1 MGRRKKDTLPPDTAV
16 NLFFGHFIDP
26 LSLAGKV
33 LAVLLAVLLGGM
45 IGAEREMHG
54 SPAGMRT
61 HILVCVGATV
71 MTLTSVE
78 IGLGVRGGM
87 RGDPAHLAAQ
97 IVSGIGFLGAGA
109 ILREGASVRGLTTAA
124 SVWTTAGIGI
134 TIGASPRLGELAVLA
149 TLVVLVTL
157 SVLTRLEQTLKLRQ
171 GIRSLAVEVQENNNG
186 PVRVLELLSR
196 QGVVV
201 YGVTSEPG
209 QASLD
214 KSVEGS
220 TRLMHLRVHLPGQFD
235 RTRLNALLTQEQG
248 VLSFHLD

>member
-1 MGRRKKDTLPPDTAV
+1 
-16 NLFFGHFIDP
+16 
-26 LSLAGKV
+26 
-33 LAVLLAVLLGGM
+33 
-45 IGAEREMHG
+45 
-54 SPAGMRT
+54 MRT

-149 TLVVLVTL
+149 TLVVLITL
-157 SVLTRLEQTLKLRQ
+157 TVLTRLEQTLKLRQ
-171 GIRSLAVEVQENNNG
+171 GISTLALEVQEKDNG
-186 PVRVLELLSR
+186 PVRVLDLLGR
-196 QGVVV
+196 EGLVV
-201 YGVTSEPG
+201 YGVSSEAG
-209 QASLD
+209 QSSLN
-214 KSVEGS
+214 KGVEGS
-220 TRLMHLRVHLPGQFD
+220 TRLMQLRVRLPRPFD